1 MFFVTAFFVPLV
13 WLIHPCYLLKKLKRE
28 KHYNKLLIDQ
38 ETANEL
44 IEDFP
49 YDLGKRY
56 A

>member
-13 WLIHPCYLLKKLKRE
+13 WLIHPYNLFKKLE
-28 KHYNKLLIDQ
+28 LGEHENKLIHQD
-38 ETANEL
+38 TANEL

>member
-1 MFFVTAFFVPLV
+1 MFFVTAFFIPLV
-13 WLIHPCYLLKKLKRE
+13 WYINPYNLFKKIEFKMSENTLVR
-28 KHYNKLLIDQ
+28 Q
-38 ETANEL
+38 STANDL

>member
-1 MFFVTAFFVPLV
+1 MFFVTAFFIPLV
-13 WLIHPCYLLKKLKRE
+13 WLINPYNLMKKLELKWHENKMVRQE
-28 KHYNKLLIDQ
+28 K
-38 ETANEL
+38 ANEL